1 MDKLFTLHFTSKRKM
16 MSVLV
21 RNEEK
26 NENTILIKGAAEK
39 IVDSSKYYLNSKN
52 EKIELTEDLKKYL
65 LNDIKNLA
73 S

>member
-1 MDKLFTLHFTSKRKM
+1 M

-21 RNEEK
+21 RDEEK

-39 IVDSSKYYLNSKN
+39 IVDSSKFYLNSKG